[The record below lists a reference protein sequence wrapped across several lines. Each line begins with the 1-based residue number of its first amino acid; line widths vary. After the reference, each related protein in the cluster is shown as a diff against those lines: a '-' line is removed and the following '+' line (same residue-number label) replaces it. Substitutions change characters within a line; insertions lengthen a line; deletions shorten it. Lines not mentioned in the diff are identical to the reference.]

1 MNNFVCKKCGC
12 TKYVIDKENGVHIGM
27 YCSNCNSWIK
37 WISKKEAQLLEN
49 NLCSDNQNG
58 NEQDNCEYCDKEWG
72 MCDSIT
78 NRFVT
83 PPEGH
88 INYCPI
94 CGKKLNKNITLE
106 DISDNSD
113 TMEHINNDNVVPW

>member
-27 YCSNCNSWIK
+27 YCVNCNSWIK

-49 NLCSDNQNG
+49 YSHNANQND
-58 NEQDNCEYCDKEWG
+58 NEQHNCEYCDKEWG

-78 NRFVT
+78 NRFVI

-88 INYCPI
+88 INYCPM
-94 CGKKLNKNITLE
+94 CGKKLNKNINLK
-106 DISDNSD
+106 DISGSIND
-113 TMEHINNDNVVPW
+113 TIEHINNVPW